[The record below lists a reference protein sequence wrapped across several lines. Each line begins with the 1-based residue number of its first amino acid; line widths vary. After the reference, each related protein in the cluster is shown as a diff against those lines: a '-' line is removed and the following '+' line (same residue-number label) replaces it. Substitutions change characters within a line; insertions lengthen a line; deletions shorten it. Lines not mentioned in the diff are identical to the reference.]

1 MTNSHSGS
9 ADASES
15 RVLTRTSLRRLF
27 VLFFSS
33 GALALIYEVIWQ
45 RQFALVLGGAAPAA
59 AAVLAAYFAGLGLGS
74 FALGAAAARWPRPLR
89 AYAALEALI
98 AVGALLVAP
107 LLSGLE
113 RLHPWLFERLSQ
125 HPSLFCL
132 AKALLAFFPLAM
144 PTFCMG
150 GTLPVLGRLVDAGQ
164 RRLGCNA
171 GLLYVANTAGAA
183 AGALCVPFFLLPVF
197 GVTGST
203 WLCATGNLFVA
214 LAAWQMDT
222 HLARDANPQPQ
233 ALRTHDE
240 KNRLSWKSP
249 VLVLALLSGL
259 VTFIL
264 QVLWN
269 RAFAQVH
276 ENSVYSFAVLVSIL
290 ILALAFGA
298 QLARVG
304 LKRRLA
310 PHKLIGWA
318 WVLGGAA
325 VMVTPWLF
333 LRLTDGLRYLPS
345 DGGWSRYALRIVEVA
360 MAVLLLPVMFLGVG
374 LPVIMEQAGQQQRAD
389 SSVILGRVLSAN
401 IIGSVIGALAAGFL
415 LPRWIGVWSS
425 VLLTAALLVTAGS
438 WQLVSMMNHT
448 VKALLRLAL
457 LAGFCAS
464 LWPISKVEWPRV
476 RVAESEGERLVA
488 VSEGTY
494 GIVAVVER
502 ANSRRL
508 KLNNYYVLG
517 GTASSG
523 DERMQAHVPL
533 LLHPSPRS
541 VAVLGLG
548 TGITAS
554 GALFHPV
561 DQITAVE
568 LVPEVVTAARDH
580 FAEANGAV
588 LDNRKT
594 RVVAE
599 DARSYL
605 RGTSARFDVI
615 IGDLVVPWR
624 QGEGAL
630 LTLEHFSAARQALAP
645 GGLFCQWLPLFQLS
659 EPEVQIL
666 LRTFLSIFPRAFV
679 WRGDFSPN
687 QPTIALIGSLEPF
700 ELKPSDI
707 ERRIRELRLDPL
719 NPQLAET
726 PAFWMHFIGVIHAQD
741 LASNENRI
749 NREDRPW
756 IELLGPMRHGRES
769 LCIGRRFQ
777 AWLSELKQQTRGRS
791 PNLNATEAAGFEAG
805 DLMLEFTLLLSEEN
819 QTTAN
824 EVQAHL
830 RSLLPVQAFKKIF
843 P

>member
-1 MTNSHSGS
+1 MSIKDETQLDLAVLNRLLQQVQKTIRQAPDVVRYRMNSFVISVGSYVQPLTDTAIQTLVSRFCQERRCCMTNSHSGS
-9 ADASES
+9 AAASES
-15 RVLTRTSLRRLF
+15 RVLTRTALIRLF

-132 AKALLAFFPLAM
+132 AKALLAFFPLAI

-171 GLLYVANTAGAA
+171 GLLYVANTVGAA

-197 GVTGST
+197 GVNGST

-214 LAAWQMDT
+214 LAAWQMDH

-233 ALRTHDE
+233 AFRTHDD

-259 VTFIL
+259 VTFML

-276 ENSVYSFAVLVSIL
+276 ENSVYSFAVLVSIF

-360 MAVLLLPVMFLGVG
+360 MAVLMLPVTFLGVG

-389 SSVILGRVLSAN
+389 SSVLLGRVLSAN
-401 IIGSVIGALAAGFL
+401 VIGSVIGALAAGFL

-425 VLLTAALLVTAGS
+425 VLLTAALLVTAGI
-438 WQLVSMMNHT
+438 WQLVSMKNH
-448 VKALLRLAL
+448 AGESPFSIGASGGLLREP
-457 LAGFCAS
+457 S
-464 LWPISKVEWPRV
+464 
-476 RVAESEGERLVA
+476 
-488 VSEGTY
+488 
-494 GIVAVVER
+494 
-502 ANSRRL
+502 
-508 KLNNYYVLG
+508 
-517 GTASSG
+517 
-523 DERMQAHVPL
+523 AH
-533 LLHPSPRS
+533 
-541 VAVLGLG
+541 
-548 TGITAS
+548 
-554 GALFHPV
+554 
-561 DQITAVE
+561 
-568 LVPEVVTAARDH
+568 
-580 FAEANGAV
+580 
-588 LDNRKT
+588 
-594 RVVAE
+594 
-599 DARSYL
+599 
-605 RGTSARFDVI
+605 
-615 IGDLVVPWR
+615 
-624 QGEGAL
+624 
-630 LTLEHFSAARQALAP
+630 
-645 GGLFCQWLPLFQLS
+645 
-659 EPEVQIL
+659 
-666 LRTFLSIFPRAFV
+666 
-679 WRGDFSPN
+679 
-687 QPTIALIGSLEPF
+687 
-700 ELKPSDI
+700 
-707 ERRIRELRLDPL
+707 
-719 NPQLAET
+719 
-726 PAFWMHFIGVIHAQD
+726 
-741 LASNENRI
+741 
-749 NREDRPW
+749 
-756 IELLGPMRHGRES
+756 
-769 LCIGRRFQ
+769 
-777 AWLSELKQQTRGRS
+777 
-791 PNLNATEAAGFEAG
+791 
-805 DLMLEFTLLLSEEN
+805 
-819 QTTAN
+819 
-824 EVQAHL
+824 
-830 RSLLPVQAFKKIF
+830 FKS
-843 P
+843 